1 MAQKTLNSMGV
12 LRPQAAANYIGVSLR
27 TLYRLAENDPI
38 FPPKIR
44 FTARCVGFRKT
55 DLDNYIQV
63 KTEGAK

>member
-12 LRPQAAANYIGVSLR
+12 LRPQAAADYIGVSLR

-38 FPPKIR
+38 FPRKIV
-44 FTARCVGFRKT
+44 FTPRCVGFRKT

-63 KTEGAK
+63 KTEGA